1 MSKFLE
7 DTKKILDFFDD
18 KELQEIFT
26 NNYIH
31 KDKLR
36 EVIVRLNLAEMRLSE
51 EGAKIDDELRKRRLN
66 FKKKEGEDSSLVYW
80 YFEKLKEELKL

>member
-1 MSKFLE
+1 MSKFLD
-7 DTKKILDFFDD
+7 DTKKILDFFDN

-31 KDKLR
+31 RDKIR
-36 EVIVRLNLAEMRLSE
+36 EIVTKLKIAEMRLSG

-66 FKKKEGEDSSLVYW
+66 FKKKEGEDLSMVYW